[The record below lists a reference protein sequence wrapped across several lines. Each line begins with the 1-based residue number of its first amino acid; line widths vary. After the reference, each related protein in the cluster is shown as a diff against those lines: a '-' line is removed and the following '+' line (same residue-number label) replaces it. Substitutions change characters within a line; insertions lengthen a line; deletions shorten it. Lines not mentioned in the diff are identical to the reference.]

1 MSLSNPL
8 KVLILEENQSE
19 IKLFESILK
28 DSNIDFESKSA
39 KTESDFI
46 KYINRFKP
54 DIILAG
60 TNLTKYSVHEAL
72 AFLKE
77 QGHLIPFIL
86 ITGTIPEELAKDY
99 LKYGVD
105 EYLTKY
111 NLLSLPAVI
120 TKSIGIKNTI
130 KEKKESEELNKEN
143 EAKLQTFFNN
153 NPESIFE
160 IGFNHEFININN
172 AAQELLEISDSKLIS
187 KKIKILD
194 FIDPSKLKE
203 FKEVHA
209 NACRGHKRNISLQIK
224 RAKNNDLW
232 LDCKLLPLF
241 DSNQTVS
248 SILIIGINVTE
259 KEKVKTELSKTKGNY
274 ESLVASIDEAL
285 WSVDRNYRIVEFN
298 EVASKMFNKL
308 RGINVRVNMP
318 LKEFATIPERYEM
331 WIERYNRSLGG
342 EKFTVED
349 IFDTENG
356 KFHAQITL
364 YPIFAN
370 DEIVGVS
377 ILGRD
382 VTAFKK
388 AEEELK
394 QSEQIFRT
402 LSENAPVG
410 IFKLDKAGNCIYAN
424 DFIPKLLRTSPGKI
438 KDRDWIDFIYKEDL
452 NNFIAKFENFLIL
465 ENSIETKIRFSDKD
479 GRIIWTKICV
489 SFIEN
494 ESEKIAI
501 GTITNISKLKKAYD
515 ELLEKQTIIDAVE
528 NNSKIGFWIRDFRN
542 DREALW
548 SDAIYKI
555 FDQEKSKGPMSRTE
569 INDIIHPDDR
579 DNFKRSIESVQNGH
593 YMNIEYRIQLRSGIT
608 KAVLVSAYPIY
619 DSQHKVIKMSGTIL
633 DLTDIYTR
641 ERELKSQKRLMSN
654 AFEIANIGL
663 WEHNVKDRTTSW
675 SKETKRM
682 FGLKEIYP
690 PLSLEVQAAIM
701 HPDDRQGFLDFYN
714 AQVISGKSTS
724 YEYRVYVHGALR
736 THQIYSYPFLSK
748 DHEVER
754 LTGIIIDKTS
764 TRKTEEK
771 LVASENLFNS
781 FFENVP
787 DAIFI
792 EDNYGTI
799 LNVNKKACELQG
811 ISKKQLI
818 GKNIS
823 ELIPE
828 ADKSKLMAD
837 FKKLFN
843 GEITEH
849 ISTYYK
855 ITGEPADIEIKA
867 MRISYKDVPAVLLN
881 VREV

>member
-1 MSLSNPL
+1 MSTSEPL
-8 KVLILEENQSE
+8 RVLILEENQSE

-28 DSNIDFESKSA
+28 DSNVDFESKSA

-46 KYINRFKP
+46 KHINRFKP
-54 DIILAG
+54 DIIIAG

-72 AFLKE
+72 TFLKE
-77 QGHLIPFIL
+77 QEHLIPFVL
-86 ITGTIPEELAKDY
+86 ITGSIPEELAKEY

-120 TKSIGIKNTI
+120 TKSIGFKKTI
-130 KEKKESEELNKEN
+130 KEKQESEVLNKEN

-172 AAQELLEISDSKLIS
+172 AAKELLDISDSKLAA

-194 FIDPSKLKE
+194 FIDASKIKE
-203 FKEVHA
+203 FKEAHA
-209 NACRGHKRNISLQIK
+209 NSCRGHKRSILLQLNRTK
-224 RAKNNDLW
+224 GTDLW
-232 LDCKLLPLF
+232 LECKLLPLF
-241 DSNQTVS
+241 DANQAVS
-248 SILIIGINVTE
+248 SILLIGINVTE
-259 KEKVKTELSKTKGNY
+259 KEKVKSELINTKGNY

-285 WSVDRNYRIVEFN
+285 WSVDKNFCIVEFN
-298 EVASKMFNKL
+298 EIAARMFYEL
-308 RGINVRVNMP
+308 RGIKVKVGMRLN
-318 LKEFATIPERYEM
+318 EFATIPERYLI
-331 WIERYNRSLGG
+331 WVERYNRAMNG

-349 IFDTENG
+349 IFDLEGG

-364 YPIFAN
+364 YPIFN
-370 DEIVGVS
+370 QSEITGVC

-382 VTAFKK
+382 VTAIKK
-388 AEEELK
+388 AESELK

-402 LSENAPVG
+402 LSESAPVG
-410 IFKLDKAGNCIYAN
+410 IFKLDQNGNCIYAN
-424 DFIPKLLRTSPGKI
+424 DFISKLFKTTNTKI
-438 KDRDWIDFIYKEDL
+438 SGREWINFIHKEDL
-452 NNFIAKFENFLIL
+452 DNFIVKFESFLIL
-465 ENSIETKIRFSDKD
+465 KNSLDTKVCFTDEE
-479 GRIIWTKICV
+479 GQMIWTKISV

-494 ESEKIAI
+494 DPENIAI
-501 GTITNISKLKKAYD
+501 GTVTNISKLKKAYD
-515 ELLEKQTIIDAVE
+515 ELIEKQTIIDAVE
-528 NNSKIGFWIRDFRN
+528 NNSKIGFWVRDFRTDN
-542 DREALW
+542 ETLW

-555 FDQEKSKGPMSRTE
+555 FEQPKSNGPMSRME
-569 INDIIHPDDR
+569 IENIIHPDDR
-579 DNFKRSIESVQNGH
+579 EDFKRSIASVQNGH
-593 YMNIEYRIQLRSGIT
+593 YMNIEYRLQLKSGST
-608 KAVLVSAYPIY
+608 KSVLVSAYPIF
-619 DSQHKVIKMSGTIL
+619 DNTNKVVKMSGTIL
-633 DLTDIYTR
+633 DLTDIYNKD
-641 ERELKSQKRLMSN
+641 RELKSQKRLMSN

-663 WEHNVKDRTTSW
+663 WEHNVKDRTSVW

-701 HPDDRQGFLDFYN
+701 HPDDRKGFLDFYN

-724 YEYRVYVHGALR
+724 FEYRVFVHGEIR
-736 THQIYSYPFLSK
+736 THLIYSYPFLNK
-748 DHEVER
+748 VNEVEK

-764 TRKTEEK
+764 TRKTEDK
-771 LVASENLFNS
+771 LVASEILFNS
-781 FFENVP
+781 FFDNVP

-792 EDNYGTI
+792 EDTDGTI

-811 ISKKQLI
+811 ISKKNLI

-828 ADKSKLMAD
+828 KDKRKVMAD

-849 ISTYYK
+849 TSKYYK
-855 ITGEPADIEIKA
+855 ITGEPAEIEIKA
-867 MRISYKDVPAVLLN
+867 MRISYRDAPAVLLN
-881 VREV
+881 VREL